1 LALKYHKK
9 LQDIYTK
16 VKEFFYLSARST
28 DAYTLT
34 YGKKISMKLNDFEN
48 KNIDFRQLTFFS
60 KSITVSNVLK

>member
-1 LALKYHKK
+1 
-9 LQDIYTK
+9 